1 MAIPNFYEQSQSALR
16 SGMALGQGLTQAA
29 EMQRQRELEE
39 QQAPF
44 RQQLLEQ
51 QAALGQAQVDAIPM
65 QQEMS
70 QLRLNQARS
79 MVAEEEKQRD
89 SDRSLDMVKQMYQD
103 AGVLAAASYDR
114 EAQDAMFPN
123 MINFYQQ
130 NYPELVPSLNELYSM
145 DDDERTRSLLQT
157 MQSLKQ
163 VVDPE
168 GSKKK
173 KVQNTQ
179 ESEGGT
185 LITYTDGT
193 QEFKPVS
200 EQQIISEE
208 MAAQRKRPKLTAA
221 ADKKRLE
228 LEQSYIDS
236 SNLAEK
242 AQDLASRFSS
252 TEMPAGFQGSANEM
266 LKNFLGTQDQVT
278 SLRQE
283 FTRLRNNFIVEGL
296 PQGPATDKDIEMVAK
311 GFPEGTSNPQE
322 IANFLSAMARV
333 QKAKSQYIEF
343 QSNFLLEN
351 GNLTKAKRDFI
362 FGDTKIKKGE
372 SLRNAYDRYT
382 KDEREANKEMQEQQA
397 QAQPIMQEQQP
408 FQPVIP
414 NQAQLG
420 EQQSMQQAP
429 AMNMEGLSPAAA
441 KYLIGAQ

>member
-103 AGVLAAASYDR
+103 AGVLSSASYDR

-163 VVDPE
+163 VIDPE
-168 GSKKK
+168 GSQKK

-266 LKNFLGTQDQVT
+266 
-278 SLRQE
+278 
-283 FTRLRNNFIVEGL
+283 
-296 PQGPATDKDIEMVAK
+296 
-311 GFPEGTSNPQE
+311 
-322 IANFLSAMARV
+322 
-333 QKAKSQYIEF
+333 
-343 QSNFLLEN
+343 
-351 GNLTKAKRDFI
+351 
-362 FGDTKIKKGE
+362 
-372 SLRNAYDRYT
+372 
-382 KDEREANKEMQEQQA
+382 
-397 QAQPIMQEQQP
+397 
-408 FQPVIP
+408 
-414 NQAQLG
+414 
-420 EQQSMQQAP
+420 
-429 AMNMEGLSPAAA
+429 
-441 KYLIGAQ
+441 

>member
-51 QAALGQAQVDAIPM
+51 QAALGQEQVDAIPM

-79 MVAEEEKQRD
+79 MAAKEEKQRD

-163 VVDPE
+163 VIDPE

-200 EQQIISEE
+200 EQQIRSEE

-372 SLRNAYDRYT
+372 SLRSAFDRYT

-441 KYLIGAQ
+441 KYLIGVQ